1 MASDHKFIDH
11 TADIA
16 VDITADSF
24 DELFK
29 ESLEAYNNSVFEK
42 INDQAND
49 EVILRLTEQSR
60 EELIVSFLNEI
71 NYLLTVKKWI
81 TKSIDNLL
89 INNENGLFVLD
100 VKLKG
105 CLLTNDVELK
115 EEIKSVTYH
124 QMEVKEN
131 SGKFFTRIVFD
142 I

>member
-1 MASDHKFIDH
+1 MASEHKFIDH

-24 DELFK
+24 EELIQ
-29 ESLEAYNNSVFEK
+29 ESLKAYNNSVFEK
-42 INDQAND
+42 TDEQAND
-49 EVILRLTEQSR
+49 EVIIRLAEQSR

-71 NYLLTVKKWI
+71 NYMLTVKKWI
-81 TKSIDNLL
+81 SKSIYDLL
-89 INNENGLFVLD
+89 IDYENGSFILD
-100 VKLKG
+100 IKLRG
-105 CLLTNDVELK
+105 CLLTNDVQLK

>member
-24 DELFK
+24 EELIR
-29 ESLEAYNNSVFEK
+29 ESLNAYNNSVFEK

-49 EVILRLTEQSR
+49 EVIIRLTEQSR

-71 NYLLTVKKWI
+71 NYMLSVKKWI

-89 INNENGLFVLD
+89 INNENGLFILD